1 MSRARTLSSYARLQH
16 TMAHHVPQFASGLD
30 TQWRIGNRRH
40 RPVPTHNGASSRP
53 ARTRHTVAHWES
65 QASPG
70 PNTQWHIKCQWP
82 HLDST
87 HSGALGIAGIA
98 RSQHTGASSFTGRP
112 WTRHTVA
119 HWESQASPGPNT
131 QVTPQASLTAQ
142 GHNTLVTHQVP

>member
-1 MSRARTLSSYARLQH
+1 MPGSN
-16 TMAHHVPQFASGLD
+16 
-30 TQWRIGNRRH
+30 TQWRIMFH
-40 RPVPTHNGASSRP
+40 SSR
-53 ARTRHTVAHWES
+53 
-65 QASPG
+65 
-70 PNTQWHIKCQWP
+70 
-82 HLDST
+82 LDLT